1 MADKTISGNE
11 VGTIIT
17 ELGPL
22 GQYPLLQ
29 FAKRVTPA
37 NKDPNITRFEFLTYE
52 GESAVADPETG
63 GVHYRGKS
71 SQQTISYQ
79 LWRAS
84 HPWLNTSMEGTDA
97 ERFYKQNGADITMDR
112 LMHQIENSGIITVQ
126 AAKTAG
132 LIANETAHIVG
143 GNNTTFDAMTDAQL
157 LAYLNHVMTE
167 IASTSTATNFKLVC
181 PKGKATRLRNLY
193 TSIVFTVGAGSV
205 KIDTSKQILPAVMK
219 LLQPENIVEDWA
231 MTYAAILGTTTSRTS
246 TSTWGKDAFIFSVD
260 DEPTMEYRE
269 WNQKQ
274 GVSQVEGT
282 LTEHM
287 IYEIDAVLFPA
298 KYKSS
303 YYITAAWA

>member
-132 LIANETAHIVG
+132 LIPNETAHIVG
-143 GNNTTFDAMTDAQL
+143 GANTTFDAMTDAQL

-167 IASTSTATNFKLVC
+167 IASVSSASNFKIVC
-181 PKGKATRLRNLY
+181 PKGNASRLRNLY
-193 TSIVFTVGAGSV
+193 NAVVFTLGSSSLT
-205 KIDTSKQILPAVMK
+205 IDTSNRMLDSVRR

-231 MTYAAILGTTTSRTS
+231 MTYAAILGTTISRTS

-274 GVSQVEGT
+274 GVSRVEGT

-298 KYKSS
+298 LYKSS